1 MNCLY
6 WPRRLI
12 NIDYYGEDRRPSRSE
27 PRQENR
33 AKSVVGIMP
42 TTLGIFWTGEGVGL
56 RWPAEDLAVFAIASI
71 LLMMALASVTTVRCA
86 RDGSSQGSRSC

>member
-1 MNCLY
+1 LTTIV
-6 WPRRLI
+6 RTA
-12 NIDYYGEDRRPSRSE
+12 RPSRSE
-27 PRQENR
+27 PRHR
-33 AKSVVGIMP
+33 AKSAVGIML
-42 TTLGIFWTGEGVGL
+42 TTFGIFWIGEGVGL